1 MNLGK
6 VQKIILLILTIGFAL
21 FGIAFVVSVLFV
33 ERTTFNLRML
43 IPMAL
48 GVLGVFSTIFHIKT
62 IEAYSVDFASQF
74 KFPKVP
80 KLFWV
85 LNALNGL
92 LILVIG
98 LMLSYMLYDTFDTE
112 FGLHDDIEI
121 FILIIVVPL
130 IVGVWIALD
139 TYKLFQMEQKVKEK
153 QAFDSIDDISGMDNK

>member
-6 VQKIILLILTIGFAL
+6 VQKMILLILTIGFTL

-33 ERTTFNLRML
+33 ERTTFNFRML
-43 IPMAL
+43 FPMAL

-62 IEAYSVDFASQF
+62 IEAYSVDFTSQF

-80 KLFWV
+80 KLFWI

-98 LMLSYMLYDTFDTE
+98 LMLSYFFYDSYDSE
-112 FGLHDDIEI
+112 IRKQDDIEI
-121 FILIIVVPL
+121 FILVIAIPL
-130 IVGVWIALD
+130 IAGVWIALD
-139 TYKLFQMEQKVKEK
+139 IYKLFQMEQKVKEK
-153 QAFDSIDDISGMDNK
+153 QAFNSIDDISGMDNK